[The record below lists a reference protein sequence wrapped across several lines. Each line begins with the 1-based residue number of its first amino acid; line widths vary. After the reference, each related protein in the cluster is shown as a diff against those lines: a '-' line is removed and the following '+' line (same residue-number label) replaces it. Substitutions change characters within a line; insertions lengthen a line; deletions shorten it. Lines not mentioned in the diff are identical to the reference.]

1 MASLAVPG
9 ALSSS
14 QRTVCVCVWPVGTG
28 TADPPLTP
36 GGVYRAMEEEEWR
49 VECGVAMAV
58 SERSIPFRPEKGGGH
73 A

>member
-14 QRTVCVCVWPVGTG
+14 QRTVCVWPVGTG

-49 VECGVAMAV
+49 VECGVAMAITV
-58 SERSIPFRPEKGGGH
+58 RGAYHSDQKKGGGH